1 MGIRNQQKISSLG
14 IVPGIRLALNPFAQQ
29 VGSARILRN
38 FIPERGRLARK
49 SFSPNFITSSSSSS
63 VWHIVNFR
71 YSRANAPENE
81 IIVFKSDGK
90 VYKRIPGQEQEIYP
104 GVTSFPVLT
113 KKPFVGQLGNR
124 LFWNDASNAFVYD
137 GRNIQ
142 RWTLI
147 RSAAAPSTSAIAAGS
162 LTASTGLKAAITWV
176 VLDESGNRVHESSRS
191 NIAAFQALSSENL
204 RIDKSSLT
212 DAQSR
217 ATHWSGYVSELD
229 GSEILRRTNTTII
242 ATDTFD
248 VSSLPA
254 ALDPKAP
261 IRNDRGPPSTVG
273 EIAKNRI
280 FLRDEQSPEQFWFSA
295 LGEVKGLNN
304 GAPDES
310 FPGFDDNSVSDLVNS
325 DFIPDREIKAIK
337 SHSNIIFLLS
347 ERRGFGLAGELSL
360 LDNRAPRD
368 MTKLEVFTE
377 GCAGADAIE
386 STPFGLVWFTPGRKI
401 WLWAGGQELIDI
413 GEPIQTLLGTIPAG
427 SLDDVYMKWWEGN
440 GRQWLVIAL
449 NSRDGESPDDSST
462 LAQRVLIYDFSL
474 PSPRPDRQ
482 QPDPGSWIEWT
493 DIVATAI
500 GTYIADDG
508 QEFLLIGDS
517 SGNVKQADTIVSPC
531 HLNRS
536 FILGECYLG
545 STVQN
550 NPQADMRTSLLLPSS
565 DLWSVGH
572 YLQLL
577 TGDQNDPGV
586 PSAGTFTEPTLSSWI
601 DPTSVDS
608 PGTAITLTLDSAL
621 TSGDKRSWLQPDTT
635 NTTKAGAFAKQ
646 FLFQTQYAAGV
657 DDTGNA
663 DNRET
668 NRINTIYKMGFT
680 WSPKPELST

>member
-1 MGIRNQQKISSLG
+1 M
-14 IVPGIRLALNPFAQQ
+14 PGIRLALNPFAQQ

-38 FIPERGRLARK
+38 FVPERGRLARK
-49 SFSPNFITSSSSSS
+49 SFSPDFVSAPNAND

-71 YSRANAPENE
+71 YTRSNAPENE
-81 IIVFKSDGK
+81 LIIYKDNGR
-90 VYKRIPGQEQEIYP
+90 VYKRVPSAEQEIFP
-104 GVTSFPVLT
+104 GVTSFPVLNQ
-113 KKPFVGQLGNR
+113 KPFVGQLGNR
-124 LFWNDASNAFVYD
+124 LFWNDGSAGYVYD
-137 GRNIQ
+137 GRDIQ
-142 RWTLI
+142 SWGIERET
-147 RSAAAPSTSAIAAGS
+147 AAPTTTATGTG
-162 LTASTGLKAAITWV
+162 LTMATGLKAAITWV
-176 VLDESGNRVHESSRS
+176 VLDEAGNRVHESSRS
-191 NIAAFQALSSENL
+191 DVAAFQVLSNENL
-204 RIDKSSLT
+204 QIDKSGLT
-212 DAQSR
+212 DDAR

-242 ATDTFD
+242 QTDTFI
-248 VSSLPA
+248 VTALPA

-261 IRNDRGPPSTVG
+261 TRNDPPPKSTVG
-273 EIAKNRI
+273 EVAKNRI
-280 FLRDEQSPEQFWFSA
+280 FLRDDQSPEQFWFSA

-310 FPGFDDNSVSDLVNS
+310 FPGKDSSSLSDLSNN
-325 DFIPDREIKAIK
+325 DFIPDREISAIK
-337 SHSNIIFLLS
+337 EHNNIVFLFS
-347 ERRGFGLAGELSL
+347 ERRGFGLTGELSL

-377 GCAGADAIE
+377 GCAGADATE
-386 STPFGLVWFTPGRKI
+386 STPFGLVWFTPGRKL

-427 SLDDVYMKWWEGN
+427 SLSDVYMKWWEGN

-449 NSRDGESPDDSST
+449 NSRDGESPDDSTT
-462 LAQRVLIYDFSL
+462 LAQRTLIYDFSL
-474 PSPRPDRQ
+474 PSPRPDRA

-493 DIVATAI
+493 DIAATCV
-500 GTYIADDG
+500 GTYIANDG

-550 NPQADMRTSLLLPSS
+550 NPAANMRTSLLLPSS
-565 DLWSVGH
+565 DQWSIGH
-572 YLQLL
+572 YLQLV
-577 TGDQNDPGV
+577 TGDQNDPGA
-586 PSAGTFTEPTLSSWI
+586 PSAGALTEPTISSWI

-621 TSGDKRSWLQPDTT
+621 TSGDKRAWLQPESSGNT
-635 NTTKAGAFAKQ
+635 NTGGAFAKQ
-646 FLFQTQYAAGV
+646 FLFEAAYSAGV

-680 WSPKPELST
+680 WSPKPELAL

>member
-38 FIPERGRLARK
+38 FVPERGRLARK

-63 VWHIVNFR
+63 VWHTKNFR
-71 YSRANAPENE
+71 YTRGNAPNNE
-81 IIVFKSDGK
+81 ILVFKSDGK
-90 VYKRIPGQEQEIYP
+90 VYKRVPSQEQEIFP
-104 GVTSFPVLT
+104 GVTSFSVLNQ
-113 KKPFVGQLGNR
+113 KPFVGQLGNR
-124 LFWNDASNAFVYD
+124 LFWHDGSNGFVYD
-137 GRNIQ
+137 GRDVQ
-142 RWTLI
+142 RWGI
-147 RSAAAPSTSAIAAGS
+147 ARESSAPSTSATGTG
-162 LTASTGLKAAITWV
+162 LTMSTGLKAAITWV
-176 VLDESGNRVHESSRS
+176 VLDEAGNRVHESSRS
-191 NIAAFQALSSENL
+191 DVAAFQVLSNENL
-204 RIDKSSLT
+204 QIDKSGLT
-212 DAQSR
+212 DDPR

-242 ATDTFD
+242 QTDTFI
-248 VSSLPA
+248 VTALPA
-254 ALDPKAP
+254 ALDVKAP
-261 IRNDRGPPSTVG
+261 IRNDSPPKSTVG
-273 EIAKNRI
+273 EVTKNRI
-280 FLRDEQSPEQFWFSA
+280 FLRDDQSPEQFWFSA

-310 FPGFDDNSVSDLVNS
+310 FPGKDSSSISDLSNN
-325 DFIPDREIKAIK
+325 DFIPDREISTIK
-337 SHSNIIFLLS
+337 SHNNIIFLLS
-347 ERRGFGLAGELSL
+347 ERRGFGLTGELSL
-360 LDNRAPRD
+360 LDDRAPRD

-386 STPFGLVWFTPGRKI
+386 STPFGLAWFTPGRKL
-401 WLWAGGQELIDI
+401 WLWAGGQELLDI
-413 GEPIQTLLGTIPAG
+413 GEPIQTLLGTIPAS
-427 SLDDVYMKWWEGN
+427 SLKDVYMKWWEGN

-449 NSRDGESPDDSST
+449 NSRDGESPDDSTT
-462 LAQRVLIYDFSL
+462 LAQRTLIYDFSI
-474 PSPRPDRQ
+474 PSPRPDRA

-493 DIVATAI
+493 DIAATCI
-500 GTYIADDG
+500 GTYIANDG

-536 FILGECYLG
+536 MILGECYLG

-565 DLWSVGH
+565 DQWSVGH

-586 PSAGTFTEPTLSSWI
+586 PSAGTFTEPTISSWI

-621 TSGDKRSWLQPDTT
+621 TSGDKRAWLQPDTT
-635 NTTKAGAFAKQ
+635 NTSKAGAFAKQ
-646 FLFQTQYAAGV
+646 FLFQTQYSAGV

-680 WSPKPELST
+680 WSPKPEMAA